1 MEEYGS
7 HAINQLGQYGKQ
19 IIGGASLL
27 ILLKIG
33 NATALGYYSL
43 GSLICI
49 LTNIILKILI
59 KQPRPK
65 DDQANFNFLI
75 QHNKRIPYDKFGM
88 PSGHAQFMVYT
99 LVFMSYATRGYK
111 YYWWLMSFF
120 TLLTINTI
128 IQRVRYDY
136 HTVNQVLVGSLIGIL
151 FGVGTYYVT
160 KSKLRGKMSAK
171 EDDNA
176 LFIA

>member
-1 MEEYGS
+1 MEEYS
-7 HAINQLGQYGKQ
+7 LQIINQLGRYGRQ

-33 NATALGYYSL
+33 NITALGYYAL

-49 LTNIILKILI
+49 LVNIILKILI

-65 DDQANFNFLI
+65 DDEANFNFLV

-88 PSGHAQFMVYT
+88 PSGHAQFMFYT
-99 LVFMSYATRGYK
+99 LFFMSYVMRGYK
-111 YYWWLMSFF
+111 HYWLLMTCY
-120 TLLTINTI
+120 TLLTINTV
-128 IQRVRYDY
+128 IQRVRNDY
-136 HTVNQVLVGSLIGIL
+136 HTVSQVLVGSLIGIL
-151 FGVGTYYVT
+151 FGIGTYYIT
-160 KSKLRGKMSAK
+160 KSKLKGKMSAK

-176 LFIA
+176 LFMA